1 MFLAGFVFPRA
12 EYQHAA
18 GCDAIEHTVAE
29 LVSKTSVRQKREPPE
44 KAALFV
50 SPSRGLGGL
59 FLDQQLHN
67 DLGRIRKVTA
77 TPIFWEF
84 NVVILQ
90 RN

>member
-44 KAALFV
+44 KAALFDQ
-50 SPSRGLGGL
+50 PCMADAITPASR
-59 FLDQQLHN
+59 
-67 DLGRIRKVTA
+67 VA
-77 TPIFWEF
+77 
-84 NVVILQ
+84 
-90 RN
+90 

>member
-44 KAALFV
+44 KATL
-50 SPSRGLGGL
+50 SYLPLS
-59 FLDQQLHN
+59 
-67 DLGRIRKVTA
+67 
-77 TPIFWEF
+77 
-84 NVVILQ
+84 
-90 RN
+90 

>member
-18 GCDAIEHTVAE
+18 GCDAIENTVAE
-29 LVSKTSVRQKREPPE
+29 LVSKTSVRQKREPPF
-44 KAALFV
+44 KGL
-50 SPSRGLGGL
+50 RGLL
-59 FLDQQLHN
+59 LHQQLNN
-67 DLGRIRKVTA
+67 DLDRIRKVTA
-77 TPIFWEF
+77 TPMFWEF